1 MVSSWSVETNNV
13 EDDSTL
19 NEVINTGFY
28 TDNKNR
34 KKDKQTLKE
43 TQEYM
48 WLFGGMTGFKKR

>member
-19 NEVINTGFY
+19 NEVIGFFY

-34 KKDKQTLKE
+34 K
-43 TQEYM
+43 
-48 WLFGGMTGFKKR
+48 R

>member
-1 MVSSWSVETNNV
+1 MISSWSVETNNV

-34 KKDKQTLKE
+34 K
-43 TQEYM
+43 
-48 WLFGGMTGFKKR
+48 R